1 MFTIPQWIK
10 SISKHVSADGNI
22 RPQLACVHVTND
34 GKLQATNSYIA
45 VSFNVARTKSEKSL
59 TADRYPDV
67 GAKPIEEIPELGL
80 SIPSGLIKTLSMK
93 KNKTEI
99 IDRRFILVD
108 PCPDRGTQYYEDHL
122 AIGFT
127 DLERSHVIRNR
138 KIKAQFPKIEH
149 FIDGV
154 LENPVDPA
162 TWIDVNYLLDTLQ
175 VFKDAG
181 YDRVTLKPRVDGFV
195 IE

>member
-10 SISKHVSADGNI
+10 SISKHISADGNI

-45 VSFNVARTKSEKSL
+45 VSFNVAKTESEKLL
-59 TADRYPDV
+59 TSEKYPDV
-67 GAKPIEEIPELGL
+67 GAPQLGEIPELGL
-80 SIPSGLIKTLSMK
+80 SIPCGLINSISMK
-93 KNKTEI
+93 KNKSEI
-99 IDRRFILVD
+99 IDRRFVLID
-108 PCPDRGTQYYEDHL
+108 PNSEDHV
-122 AIGFT
+122 AIGYT
-127 DLERSHVIRNR
+127 DLERSSVMRNR

-154 LENPVDPA
+154 LKNPVDPA
-162 TWIDVNYLLDTLQ
+162 SWMDVNYLLDTLQ

-181 YDRVTLKPRVDGFV
+181 YNRVTLKPRVDGFV